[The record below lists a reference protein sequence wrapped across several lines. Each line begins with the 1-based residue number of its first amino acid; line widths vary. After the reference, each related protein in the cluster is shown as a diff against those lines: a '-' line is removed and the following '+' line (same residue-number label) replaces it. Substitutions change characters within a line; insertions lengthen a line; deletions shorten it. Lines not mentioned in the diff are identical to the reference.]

1 MARERGDI
9 VEVELEVPAVADPAR
24 RDAHVADVTARVVGA
39 LAESD
44 VLLFTSRTLV
54 RDIDPAASLEISRR
68 VSTAVIEVVRGAV
81 AAEPAWVVAKGG
93 ITSHDVAV
101 RGLGIKRATVLGQL
115 LPGLVSVFQPVEAL
129 PQIVGTPYVVFA
141 GNVGDENTLVYVIDL
156 FSGRT
161 ARDPKGRHRDP
172 ERRGDT
178 SGMDRPRR
186 DGLPH
191 GGVRGPRGVRRQC
204 LRHQPGAG
212 RGADHRRGEAGG
224 VDQRGGERADVL
236 VVMVATP
243 DQVESVLLGDD
254 PAAAALTAGAAVVV
268 MATVGPAPVK
278 RWAERL
284 GSQQVDLVDAPV
296 SGGAARAAAGDLLI
310 MVGGTQSAVDRAQP
324 LLDAMARSAPHVGTA
339 PGDGQK
345 VKLVNQLLCGVH
357 IAAAAEALALAEAMQ
372 LDPGATWEV
381 LRGGAAA
388 SFMLDDRGA
397 RMVHGTDE
405 VKSALDIF
413 VKDMGLVT
421 DAARASSY
429 PAPLASAAEQLYLA
443 GRRAGLGRRDD
454 SAVIEV
460 LRGTL

>member
-1 MARERGDI
+1 MTRRDDTGTENDAGTRVGWIGLGAMGFPMAGCVARAGFDVSAYDI
-9 VEVELEVPAVADPAR
+9 NPAR
-24 RDAHVADVTARVVGA
+24 AEA
-39 LAESD
+39 LTTD
-44 VLLFTSRTLV
+44 GVK
-54 RDIDPAASLEISRR
+54 PAASIS
-68 VSTAVIEVVRGAV
+68 E
-81 AAEPAWVVAKGG
+81 AA
-93 ITSHDVAV
+93 
-101 RGLGIKRATVLGQL
+101 
-115 LPGLVSVFQPVEAL
+115 
-129 PQIVGTPYVVFA
+129 
-141 GNVGDENTLVYVIDL
+141 
-156 FSGRT
+156 SG
-161 ARDPKGRHRDP
+161 
-172 ERRGDT
+172 
-178 SGMDRPRR
+178 
-186 DGLPH
+186 
-191 GGVRGPRGVRRQC
+191 
-204 LRHQPGAG
+204 
-212 RGADHRRGEAGG
+212 
-224 VDQRGGERADVL
+224 ADVL
-236 VVMVATP
+236 IVMVATP
-243 DQVESVLLGDD
+243 DQVESVLFGDD

-284 GSQQVDLVDAPV
+284 AQQQVDLVDAPV

>member
-1 MARERGDI
+1 MTRRDDTGTENDAGTRVGWIGLGAMGFPMAGCVARAGFDVSAYDI
-9 VEVELEVPAVADPAR
+9 NPAR
-24 RDAHVADVTARVVGA
+24 AEA
-39 LAESD
+39 LTTD
-44 VLLFTSRTLV
+44 GVK
-54 RDIDPAASLEISRR
+54 PAASINE
-68 VSTAVIEVVRGAV
+68 
-81 AAEPAWVVAKGG
+81 AA
-93 ITSHDVAV
+93 
-101 RGLGIKRATVLGQL
+101 
-115 LPGLVSVFQPVEAL
+115 
-129 PQIVGTPYVVFA
+129 
-141 GNVGDENTLVYVIDL
+141 
-156 FSGRT
+156 SG
-161 ARDPKGRHRDP
+161 
-172 ERRGDT
+172 
-178 SGMDRPRR
+178 
-186 DGLPH
+186 
-191 GGVRGPRGVRRQC
+191 
-204 LRHQPGAG
+204 
-212 RGADHRRGEAGG
+212 
-224 VDQRGGERADVL
+224 ADVL
-236 VVMVATP
+236 IVMVATP
-243 DQVESVLLGDD
+243 DQVESVLFGDD
-254 PAAAALTAGAAVVV
+254 PAAAALAAGAAVVV

-284 GSQQVDLVDAPV
+284 AQQQVDLVDAPV